1 MHAKNNGLT
10 MQKKKRQ
17 LYELF
22 IFLISN
28 LPSLVGKEK
37 KKKTRDNT
45 TANLIYA
52 MLKVIV
58 HDHY

>member
-10 MQKKKRQ
+10 MQKKKKRK

-22 IFLISN
+22 IFLISD
-28 LPSLVGKEK
+28 LPSLVGKGKK

-52 MLKVIV
+52 EG
-58 HDHY
+58 HSP